1 MTHDSDTIFVTE
13 DGDAGPQQALIPS
26 LSIANLLQQREA
38 VMTLFQEALKT
49 LQQAHEIADRAR
61 LGFPDLSLSRD
72 WRGRGITMTGTDV
85 NTTTVRER
93 FQATVDAGGWTTL
106 LQDSGIRSLMS
117 AAKRTEVDEAIHAE
131 KVPPL
136 TREAIR
142 ATFTQLHESRG
153 EMFEQGVIEC
163 FRRLSWDYRTNLP
176 QKFGKRMVIRYLTS
190 YGSANYKPCD
200 ELDDLLRV
208 FHLCDGKPE
217 ADHRRSSYR
226 LIDEAMRAT
235 SEWPKRATNEYFSI
249 ILYKN
254 ESGHVTF
261 KRPDLIQ
268 HLNRILA
275 KRHPHALADAT

>member
-1 MTHDSDTIFVTE
+1 MKLF
-13 DGDAGPQQALIPS
+13 
-26 LSIANLLQQREA
+26 REA
-38 VMTLFQEALKT
+38 LDT
-49 LQQAHEIADRAR
+49 LQRAHEIADHAR
-61 LGFPDLSLSRD
+61 LGFPDLSMARD
-72 WRGRGITMTGTDV
+72 WRGHGLHMTGLDANHATLV
-85 NTTTVRER
+85 ER

-117 AAKRTEVDEAIHAE
+117 AAKRKEVDEAIHTE
-131 KVPPL
+131 QVPPL

-142 ATFTQLHESRG
+142 ATFTQLHESRE

-163 FRRLSWDYRTNLP
+163 FRRLSWDYKTNLP
-176 QKFGKRMVIRYLTS
+176 RKFGKRMVVTYLTS
-190 YGSANYKPCD
+190 YGSANYQQCD
-200 ELDDLLRV
+200 GLDDLLRV

-217 ADHRRSSYR
+217 ADHRRSCYR

-235 SEWPKRATNEYFSI
+235 SEWPKCTKNEYFSI
-249 ILYKN
+249 TLYKN

-275 KRHPHALADAT
+275 KHHPHALAAPQ

>member
-1 MTHDSDTIFVTE
+1 MKLF
-13 DGDAGPQQALIPS
+13 
-26 LSIANLLQQREA
+26 REA
-38 VMTLFQEALKT
+38 LDT
-49 LQQAHEIADRAR
+49 LQRAHEIADHAR
-61 LGFPDLSLSRD
+61 LGFPDLSMARD
-72 WRGRGITMTGTDV
+72 WRGHGLHMTGLDANHATLV
-85 NTTTVRER
+85 ER

-131 KVPPL
+131 QVPPL

-163 FRRLSWDYRTNLP
+163 FRRLSWDYKTNLP
-176 QKFGKRMVIRYLTS
+176 QKFGKRIVVTYLTS
-190 YGSANYKPCD
+190 YGSANYKQCD

-217 ADHRRSSYR
+217 ADHRRSCYR

-235 SEWPKRATNEYFSI
+235 PT
-249 ILYKN
+249 
-254 ESGHVTF
+254 
-261 KRPDLIQ
+261 
-268 HLNRILA
+268 
-275 KRHPHALADAT
+275 